1 MFSSTARTA
10 HFLISYFFGIFVTYK
25 IHIIKQTLLG
35 KDNLSKYKIHFV
47 LLSAQS
53 VTTLCIVAVK
63 LTRQGFASQTIS
75 STLLSE

>member
-10 HFLISYFFGIFVTYK
+10 HFLISYFFGTFVTYK

-53 VTTLCIVAVK
+53 VTTLCIAVK

>member
-10 HFLISYFFGIFVTYK
+10 HFLISWHICHIYK

-47 LLSAQS
+47 LLSAQA